1 MNLKHLVDNIMEG
14 YLDESTKD
22 FQERVR
28 QTLLLAEIQA
38 YNNGLEH
45 GKNLAQ
51 GAINTYS
58 RALEESNNAVEE
70 LTAALDV
77 LKRKTMFSGS

>member
-1 MNLKHLVDNIMEG
+1 MNLKHLVDNIMNS
-14 YLDESTKD
+14 YFDTSAKD
-22 FQERVR
+22 FEECVR
-28 QTLLLAEIQA
+28 QTLLLAEMQS
-38 YNNGLEH
+38 YNKGLEH

-70 LTAALDV
+70 LTEALDD
-77 LKRKTMFSGS
+77 LKRRTMFSGT